1 MLKRWALS
9 YVFGGAAIAMFAQA
23 GSGTQEHPAPSSA
36 SAPTQAPTQVAPPQQ
51 APEGLKER
59 PTPTPPPPGTY
70 QIEAG
75 TLVLLN
81 MINSVST
88 KQAVPGDRIYLE
100 TAFPIVTG
108 NRIVIPQGSWVAGTV
123 TEVKRPGRVKGRGEL
138 QVRFDSLTLPNGVT
152 RDFRSDLGSLDGRA
166 DETLKREQSKV
177 EGPGNKAGDAGTIA
191 RTTST
196 GTVIGSGVGGA
207 LGNWGRGAG
216 VGVGAGAAAGLI
228 GVLMTRGPDA
238 TLSKGSVVEMRLD
251 RPLIFTEAEL
261 NFNNVPPRAALSE
274 GSDTSAAKRTPDRIF

>member
-1 MLKRWALS
+1 MLKRLALA

-23 GSGTQEHPAPSSA
+23 GSATQESPAPNSA
-36 SAPTQAPTQVAPPQQ
+36 AAPTQVAPWQQ
-51 APEGLKER
+51 SPEGLKER
-59 PTPTPPPPGTY
+59 SIPTPAAAGTY
-70 QIEAG
+70 RIEPG

-88 KQAVPGDRIYLE
+88 KQALPGDRIYLE
-100 TAFPIVTG
+100 TAFPIISG
-108 NRIVIPQGSWVAGTV
+108 NRIVIPQGSWVSGTV
-123 TEVKRPGRVKGRGEL
+123 TEVQRPGRVKGRGEL

-166 DETLKREQSKV
+166 DERLKREQNKV
-177 EGPGNKAGDAGTIA
+177 QASGDKAGDAGTVA
-191 RTTST
+191 RTATT

-251 RPLIFTEAEL
+251 RPLIFAEADL
-261 NFNNVPPRAALSE
+261 NFSNAPPRAALSE
-274 GSDTSAAKRTPDRIF
+274 GADPSTRAKRAAGRVF

>member
-1 MLKRWALS
+1 MLKRLALL
-9 YVFGGAAIAMFAQA
+9 YVFGGAAIAMLAQT
-23 GSGTQEHPAPSSA
+23 GSATQDAPAPNSA
-36 SAPTQAPTQVAPPQQ
+36 AAPTQVTPSQQ
-51 APEGLKER
+51 VPEGLKQR
-59 PTPTPPPPGTY
+59 SAPTPPAAGTY
-70 QIEAG
+70 RVEAG

-81 MINSVST
+81 MTNSVST

-100 TAFPIVTG
+100 TAFPIVSG

-123 TEVKRPGRVKGRGEL
+123 TEVKRPGRVKGRGEM

-177 EGPGNKAGDAGTIA
+177 QGSGDKAGDVGTVA
-191 RTTST
+191 RTTTT

-216 VGVGAGAAAGLI
+216 VGVGAGAAAGLM

-251 RPLIFTEAEL
+251 RPLIFTEADV
-261 NFNNVPPRAALSE
+261 NFSNVPPRAALSE
-274 GSDTSAAKRTPDRIF
+274 GTDPSTRAKRAAGRIF